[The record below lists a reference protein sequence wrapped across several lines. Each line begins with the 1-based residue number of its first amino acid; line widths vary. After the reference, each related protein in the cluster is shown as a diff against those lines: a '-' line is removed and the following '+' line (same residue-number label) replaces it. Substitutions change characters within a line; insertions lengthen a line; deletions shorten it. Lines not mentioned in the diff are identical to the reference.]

1 MGSPIHMEVTMPAN
15 KKCQGVNIFY
25 NTNFIRISSLMLKSV
40 TALSRKGKKYDE
52 VKVNRK
58 SI

>member
-1 MGSPIHMEVTMPAN
+1 MGSPIHMEVIMPAN

-25 NTNFIRISSLMLKSV
+25 NTNFIRILSLMLKSV